1 MKTVYALLATLIIG
15 AIVLGSLY
23 ALGLGGI
30 ASGWCSGV
38 AMSFTAMYFM
48 RDEKKE
54 N

>member
-1 MKTVYALLATLIIG
+1 MDAVYALLTTIIIG
-15 AIVLGSLY
+15 AIVLGGLY

-48 RDEKKE
+48 RDKKQKK
-54 N
+54 